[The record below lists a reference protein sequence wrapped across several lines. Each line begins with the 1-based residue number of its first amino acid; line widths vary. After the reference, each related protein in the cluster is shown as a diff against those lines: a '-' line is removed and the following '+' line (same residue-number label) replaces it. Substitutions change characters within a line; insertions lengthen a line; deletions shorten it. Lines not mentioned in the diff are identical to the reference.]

1 MKAKITSLFFSD
13 IVGYSSLFSANEA
26 LALSL
31 LDEHNII
38 VEKHIKTF
46 NGKII
51 KNVGDAI
58 FAEFQTAENTYNA
71 SIQIQ
76 KELNKRNSIVTNE
89 NKIEI
94 RIGLHT
100 GEVHEKDGD
109 LFGNNVNICSR
120 LESIAFPTSI
130 ACSQEFITE
139 LKNLKIYNREYG
151 FIALKNIKKPVKVF
165 KIYNDQK
172 HYLSENENTILDFIS
187 NRGITLLDND
197 NIEKEFIPI
206 GFLYPKNLGDI
217 YTIDKSADNDFL
229 SIEINKQLIDF
240 ANKISIIRTPSFETI
255 IDYKDKDLQ
264 EIALELSLEYLLQS
278 TIMKDEDSFKI
289 YFTLFSINSANN
301 VYEKNFEGKFH
312 DMKNIIGSLLIDL
325 SDVLHFKISSEQ
337 IKIFNA
343 DLNVNND
350 AYKLYL
356 EGKNLAQIKSS
367 PDALEKS
374 KLKLQQSIDIDDQF
388 AEAFAALGMTYI
400 HLGENDEAEEC
411 FDEAEEIIE
420 NCENLDT
427 LSIVYND
434 LGIYNRKQGKIKK
447 SIRYFEKSLKSIKKL
462 NDRVQL
468 ANIYNNIANS
478 YTIINENELA
488 LNLSSRAE
496 LIYKELDEKIR
507 LSNLYGNMGLIYNNI
522 GKLEEAINYYNLA
535 KKIFLSE
542 EMLAN
547 LAQLLILQ
555 AECYFLVDDTINAAL
570 NLKES
575 KQIVKNFNIPMLNA
589 RYSLLNARIYFKED
603 EFDDSLD
610 YIDESIDIFDEIN
623 NKIKLADAQ
632 LLKIRI
638 LIKMDKIKKAT
649 KIYKKVE
656 RLVDRLDDSKLSQE
670 LEQVS
675 ELITS

>member
-1 MKAKITSLFFSD
+1 MKS
-13 IVGYSSLFSANEA
+13 
-26 LALSL
+26 
-31 LDEHNII
+31 
-38 VEKHIKTF
+38 
-46 NGKII
+46 
-51 KNVGDAI
+51 
-58 FAEFQTAENTYNA
+58 
-71 SIQIQ
+71 
-76 KELNKRNSIVTNE
+76 
-89 NKIEI
+89 
-94 RIGLHT
+94 
-100 GEVHEKDGD
+100 HE
-109 LFGNNVNICSR
+109 
-120 LESIAFPTSI
+120 
-130 ACSQEFITE
+130 
-139 LKNLKIYNREYG
+139 
-151 FIALKNIKKPVKVF
+151 
-165 KIYNDQK
+165 
-172 HYLSENENTILDFIS
+172 
-187 NRGITLLDND
+187 
-197 NIEKEFIPI
+197 
-206 GFLYPKNLGDI
+206 
-217 YTIDKSADNDFL
+217 
-229 SIEINKQLIDF
+229 
-240 ANKISIIRTPSFETI
+240 
-255 IDYKDKDLQ
+255 
-264 EIALELSLEYLLQS
+264 
-278 TIMKDEDSFKI
+278 
-289 YFTLFSINSANN
+289 
-301 VYEKNFEGKFH
+301 
-312 DMKNIIGSLLIDL
+312 
-325 SDVLHFKISSEQ
+325 
-337 IKIFNA
+337 
-343 DLNVNND
+343 
-350 AYKLYL
+350 
-356 EGKNLAQIKSS
+356 
-367 PDALEKS
+367 
-374 KLKLQQSIDIDDQF
+374 
-388 AEAFAALGMTYI
+388 
-400 HLGENDEAEEC
+400 
-411 FDEAEEIIE
+411 
-420 NCENLDT
+420 
-427 LSIVYND
+427 
-434 LGIYNRKQGKIKK
+434 
-447 SIRYFEKSLKSIKKL
+447 KL

-589 RYSLLNARIYFKED
+589 RYSLLMARINFKED

-675 ELITS
+675 ELITF